1 MNNTCMPP
9 QFIRLGSELNQH
21 GQAALQ
27 LHASSS
33 CPLIFQGTFFAGA
46 GSTPSSRVPA
56 PSDRI
61 MGRRIKTMHLRI
73 HTPSLR
79 FEPIIPF
86 AHTKT
91 NSKPPEL
98 PVMIWQLRV

>member
-1 MNNTCMPP
+1 MNNTCAPP
-9 QFIRLGSELNQH
+9 QFIRLGNELNQH

-33 CPLIFQGTFFAGA
+33 CPLIFQGTFFVDAA
-46 GSTPSSRVPA
+46 STPSARVPA

-79 FEPIIPF
+79 FDPIIPF
-86 AHTKT
+86 THTKT
-91 NSKPPEL
+91 NSESTRCP
-98 PVMIWQLRV
+98 MIIPQLTV